1 MRNFGGPELRGMI
14 VVQRR
19 AYVGWRKVTC
29 AEMGF
34 KGVGFSKALGGG
46 ISMGRSVSV
55 KG

>member
-19 AYVGWRKVTC
+19 VYVGWRKVTC
-29 AEMGF
+29 AKMGF

-46 ISMGRSVSV
+46 ISMGRNVSV